1 MKHLLESAPRF
12 EDWEGLHDALAD
24 AYFPHAMHPSA
35 APRAA
40 AASGLEVVD
49 LDQCRLARIQFGA
62 TVGID
67 SEHPGAVAVNIPLT
81 GHLASRIGSLDFDAG
96 PGRATAFPADTPA
109 RMPAWTPDLMVLGL
123 RIDAEHLRRESE
135 RVFARK
141 DVVLPTDIDLRTP
154 AGAAWFKMARTTFD
168 NARES
173 GGLLY
178 QDPQVAGAVASMLV
192 TGLLLAAVPEE
203 PTAREALRPRPVH
216 RAVAAMEADPA
227 RAWTPA
233 DLAELAG
240 VSVRRLQQAFREHM
254 GTTPFAHL
262 HDVRLERIHD
272 DLVHGRGASVT
283 DVALSWGVTHLG
295 RFAAAYRAR
304 YGELPS
310 RTLAMAS

>member
-1 MKHLLESAPRF
+1 MRHLLQSAPRF
-12 EDWEGLHDALAD
+12 EDWEGVHDALSN
-24 AYFPHAMHPSA
+24 AYFPHAMHPKAVSG
-35 APRAA
+35 A
-40 AASGLEVVD
+40 AASGIEVVD
-49 LDQCRLARIQFGA
+49 LDSCRLARIKFGA

-67 SEHPGAVAVNIPLT
+67 SDHPGAVAVNIPLS
-81 GHLASRIGSLDFDAG
+81 GHLASRIGSMNYDAA

-109 RMPAWTPDLMVLGL
+109 HMPAWAPDLVVLGL
-123 RIDAEHLRRESE
+123 RIDSAHLHRESE

-141 DVVLPTDIDLRTP
+141 GVRLPTDIDLRTP
-154 AGAAWFKMARTTFD
+154 AGAAWLRMARTTFD

-233 DLAELAG
+233 DLAEIAG
-240 VSVRRLQQAFREHM
+240 VSVRRLQQAFREHL